1 MEQPEIHKGLV
12 GIYADTTAVSKIN
25 KETNSLLYRGY
36 AVQDLCEKSN
46 FEEVAHLL
54 LFGELP
60 TADELKKF
68 QEMER
73 ANRKLSPKLIEVLKS
88 FPKTCHP
95 MGALR
100 TAVSYM
106 GLEDEDAWTH
116 DPQGLKEKAVH
127 IMGALPSVVA
137 AITRLRKGQDLIE
150 PREDLGFCENFFHM
164 CFGEV
169 PDEKIIKAFD
179 VSMILYAEHT
189 LNASTFT
196 SRVIVSSLSDIYS
209 AVVGAIGSLK
219 GPLHGGANE
228 EVMHMLSE
236 VGEPEKAKDW
246 MLGKIQRKEKI
257 MGFGHRVY
265 KNGDSR
271 VPTMTKSYHD
281 VAALCD
287 GAKWVE
293 ISKILE
299 ETMIAEKGIYPNLD
313 FPAGPTY
320 YLMGF
325 DIPIFTPIFVMS
337 RITGWSAHIIEQL
350 QDNRLI
356 RPSSV
361 YNGHEQR
368 DVK

>member
-1 MEQPEIHKGLV
+1 M
-12 GIYADTTAVSKIN
+12 
-25 KETNSLLYRGY
+25 
-36 AVQDLCEKSN
+36 
-46 FEEVAHLL
+46 
-54 LFGELP
+54 
-60 TADELKKF
+60 
-68 QEMER
+68 
-73 ANRKLSPKLIEVLKS
+73 
-88 FPKTCHP
+88 
-95 MGALR
+95 
-100 TAVSYM
+100 
-106 GLEDEDAWTH
+106 
-116 DPQGLKEKAVH
+116 
-127 IMGALPSVVA
+127 
-137 AITRLRKGQDLIE
+137 
-150 PREDLGFCENFFHM
+150 
-164 CFGEV
+164 
-169 PDEKIIKAFD
+169 
-179 VSMILYAEHT
+179 
-189 LNASTFT
+189 
-196 SRVIVSSLSDIYS
+196 IVSSLSDIYS

-228 EVMHMLSE
+228 EVMHMLTD

-246 MLGKIQRKEKI
+246 MLGKIERKEKI